1 MKGRWWRQVGGG
13 EYFAGL
19 VLCDFVLGMFLA
31 VFAFAVGAAGF
42 GYVDLDGGD
51 SLAEV
56 LMAGIPGYIREKR
69 RRKTRARNK
78 PARDNSK
85 MPLDNSEKCL

>member
-1 MKGRWWRQVGGG
+1 MKGRWRRQVGGRR

-19 VLCDFVLGMFLA
+19 VLCDFVLGVFLA

-42 GYVDLDGGD
+42 GYVDLQGGD
-51 SLAEV
+51 LLAEDF
-56 LMAGIPGYIREKR
+56 MAEIPGYMRKK

-78 PARDNSK
+78 PA
-85 MPLDNSEKCL
+85 